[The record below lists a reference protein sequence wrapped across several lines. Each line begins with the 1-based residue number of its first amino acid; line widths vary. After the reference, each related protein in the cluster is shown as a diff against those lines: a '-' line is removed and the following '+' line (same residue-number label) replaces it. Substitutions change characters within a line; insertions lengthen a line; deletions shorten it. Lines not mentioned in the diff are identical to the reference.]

1 MKFELAIFDMDGT
14 ILNTLEDLKDS
25 LNIILKKYGFKERT
39 LEEVRCFVGNGI
51 AKLIERAVT
60 EECSEEQRL
69 RMYQDFMAYYKDH
82 CAEKTKPYEGI
93 VSLLSDLRKSGM
105 KLAVVSNKADIAVQE
120 LCIQYFEGL
129 FDMAAGEKAGVAKK
143 PAPDMVEGV
152 LDRLGILKERA
163 VYIGDSEVDVETARN
178 AGLHLCAV
186 QWGFRDADVL
196 KKQGA
201 DRIFEDTESLKKY
214 LLGEE

>member
-186 QWGFRDADVL
+186 QWGFRDAEVL

>member
-93 VSLLSDLRKSGM
+93 VLLLSDLRKSGM

-152 LDRLGILKERA
+152 LDRLGVLKERA